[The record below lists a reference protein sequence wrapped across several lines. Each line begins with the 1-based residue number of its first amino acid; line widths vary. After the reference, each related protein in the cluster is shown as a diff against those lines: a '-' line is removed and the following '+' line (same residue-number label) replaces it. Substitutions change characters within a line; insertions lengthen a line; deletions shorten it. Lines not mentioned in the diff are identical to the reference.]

1 MRGNPG
7 KHAIN
12 HAEPQPEPLLELPP
26 PQELDD
32 DGRECWNDITS
43 ELKDL
48 GMLASVDSKWLTLTC
63 QTYSKLKKY
72 NAKIAQFGEIV
83 KAPSGYPIIS
93 PYVSMA
99 HKAQTQLMRLLDGLG
114 MNPSARTGVKA
125 VSGRKSKL
133 DRFLEKTKK
142 RA

>member
-7 KHAIN
+7 KRSIN
-12 HAEPQPEPLLELPP
+12 KYEPQPEALQELPP

-32 DGRECWNDITS
+32 AGRECWNDITA

-63 QTYSKLKKY
+63 QTYAKLKKY
-72 NAKIAQFGEIV
+72 NEKIATFGEVV

-114 MNPSARTGVKA
+114 MNPSARSGVRAIGKP
-125 VSGRKSKL
+125 KSKL
-133 DRFLEKTKK
+133 DRFLEKQKK